1 MRYFVKRNSA
11 GEVIAFG
18 RGGTSGEEITREEY
32 EQLRQEAAE
41 RLEKELAERPLT
53 ESQEPIEAVSY
64 GERIA
69 ALEAAMLEIVLGGD
83 A

>member
-1 MRYFVKRNSA
+1 MRYFVKRSA
-11 GEVIAFG
+11 TGEVIAFG

-41 RLEKELAERPLT
+41 RVEKELAECQLV
-53 ESQEPIEAVSY
+53 EAQEPIEAVSY
-64 GERIA
+64 EERIA

>member
-1 MRYFVKRNSA
+1 MRYFVKRRA
-11 GEVIAFG
+11 DGEVIAFG
-18 RGGTSGEEITREEY
+18 RGGTSGEEITKAEY
-32 EQLRQEAAE
+32 DRLWQETAA
-41 RLEKELAERPLT
+41 RMEKELAECQLI
-53 ESQEPIEAVSY
+53 EAQEPIEAVSY

>member
-1 MRYFVKRNSA
+1 MRYFAKRSA
-11 GEVIAFG
+11 TGEVIAFG

-41 RLEKELAERPLT
+41 CLEKELAERPLA
-53 ESQEPIEAVSY
+53 EAQAPIEAVSY

-69 ALEAAMLEIVLGGD
+69 ALEAAVLELALGGE

>member
-1 MRYFVKRNSA
+1 MRYFVKRRA
-11 GEVIAFG
+11 DGEVIAFG

-32 EQLRQEAAE
+32 DRLRQETAA
-41 RLEKELAERPLT
+41 RMEKELAECQLV
-53 ESQEPIEAVSY
+53 EAQAPIETVSY

-69 ALEAAMLEIVLGGD
+69 ALEEAMLEIALGGE

>member
-1 MRYFVKRNSA
+1 MRYFVKRSAA

-41 RLEKELAERPLT
+41 RLEKELAERPLA
-53 ESQEPIEAVSY
+53 EAQEPMEAVSY
-64 GERIA
+64 GERLD
-69 ALEAAMLEIVLGGD
+69 ALEAAVLEMALGGD

>member
-1 MRYFVKRNSA
+1 MRYFAKKSTT

-32 EQLRQEAAE
+32 ERLRQEAAE
-41 RLEKELAERPLT
+41 RLEKELAERPLA
-53 ESQEPIEAVSY
+53 EAQEPMEAVNY
-64 GERIA
+64 GERLD
-69 ALEAAMLEIVLGGD
+69 ALEAAVLELALGGE

>member
-1 MRYFVKRNSA
+1 MRYFVKRSAA

-41 RLEKELAERPLT
+41 RLEKELAERPLA
-53 ESQEPIEAVSY
+53 EAQEPMEAVSY
-64 GERIA
+64 RERLD
-69 ALEAAMLEIVLGGD
+69 ALEAAVLELALGGE